1 MVDKITNSIVNL
13 ENKTSKNSTNVKNS
27 LSKVDKYVGEN
38 STDIKIENKNII
50 EDLASSAPIDHD
62 KVSSIKKAISSG
74 NYPLDLDKI
83 SDALMDAYNDM
94 KSWYIVIWY
103 EFFKKS
109 KWHLWVVKQTRQ
121 SHYEKQWQ

>member
-1 MVDKITNSIVNL
+1 MVDKITNSIINL

-27 LSKVDKYVGEN
+27 ITKIDNYRSEK

-50 EDLASSAPIDHD
+50 DELASSAPIDHD

-83 SDALMDAYNDM
+83 SDALMEAYNDM
-94 KSWYIVIWY
+94 KS
-103 EFFKKS
+103 
-109 KWHLWVVKQTRQ
+109 
-121 SHYEKQWQ
+121 

>member
-1 MVDKITNSIVNL
+1 MVDKIKNSLINL
-13 ENKTSKNSTNVKNS
+13 ENKASKNSANVKNS
-27 LSKVDKYVGEN
+27 VTKVDNYRSEN

-50 EDLASSAPIDHD
+50 DKLASSAPIDHD

-94 KSWYIVIWY
+94 KS
-103 EFFKKS
+103 
-109 KWHLWVVKQTRQ
+109 
-121 SHYEKQWQ
+121 